1 MLVTEATLPKI
12 IALVDCENTKKPVS
26 PDWPVKLAKLV
37 SRPAGAEH
45 GICGKGL
52 VQYSNFRE
60 PTLLVEGKEKPK
72 LCSVTLL
79 ADTSANRR
87 LRLVS
92 CREAAEFELNR
103 ISAASKTKPVRKTG
117 LVFNLSNTAFK
128 SITDKTDYCRY
139 RYKSLE
145 GAFLNFGNLS

>member
-12 IALVDCENTKKPVS
+12 IALTDCENTKKPVS
-26 PDWPVKLAKLV
+26 PDWLVKLAELA

-45 GICGKGL
+45 GTCGKGL

-72 LCSVTLL
+72 LCTVAVL
-79 ADTSANRR
+79 ADTSPNRR

-92 CREAAEFELNR
+92 CREAAEFELSR
-103 ISAASKTKPVRKTG
+103 ISAASKMKPVRKTG

-128 SITDKTDYCRY
+128 SIANKTDYCRY